1 MTLRVPVT
9 ARDHSKGQGLGGVTL
24 VEYGDYQ
31 CSYCALAQPII
42 KQIQSDF
49 GENLRFAY
57 RQFPLSEIHPDAEG
71 AAEFAEFAGVHQK
84 FWETHDALFD
94 NQADLGMDLYLS
106 LGRSLELSGHDIA
119 RVLESGTYASKVK
132 SDIQGGVRSGV
143 NGTPAFFINA
153 CRYERSYQYAELHAA
168 ITDQLTLA

>member
-9 ARDHSKGQGLGGVTL
+9 ARDHLSGQGLGGVTL

-42 KQIQSDF
+42 KQILADF
-49 GENLRFAY
+49 GEKLRFAY

-106 LGRSLELSGHDIA
+106 LGKSLGLSGQDIE
-119 RVLESGTYASKVK
+119 RVLEGSVYASKVK

-153 CRYERSYQYAELHAA
+153 RRYDGSYQYAELRTA